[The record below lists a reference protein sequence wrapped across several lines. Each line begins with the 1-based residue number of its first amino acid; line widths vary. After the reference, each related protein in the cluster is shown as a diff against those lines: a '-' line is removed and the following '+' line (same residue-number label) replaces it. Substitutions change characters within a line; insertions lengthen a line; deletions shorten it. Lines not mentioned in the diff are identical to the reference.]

1 MKKSI
6 ALIILCFS
14 LSILVKAQSN
24 IYTDSLARRYDRNTI
39 YLKSFG
45 FEKDGRI
52 TPYGGPFKFLL
63 KKELQVSPIA
73 SREFKR
79 FTNNKWAFLGCYLG
93 GTALMLS
100 GIESNRINRG
110 RFWGGLGIMA
120 ISIPFSYLANDQ
132 MNRAVWLYNRD
143 AVVRR

>member
-1 MKKSI
+1 
-6 ALIILCFS
+6 
-14 LSILVKAQSN
+14 
-24 IYTDSLARRYDRNTI
+24 
-39 YLKSFG
+39 
-45 FEKDGRI
+45 
-52 TPYGGPFKFLL
+52 
-63 KKELQVSPIA
+63 
-73 SREFKR
+73 
-79 FTNNKWAFLGCYLG
+79 
-93 GTALMLS
+93 MLS